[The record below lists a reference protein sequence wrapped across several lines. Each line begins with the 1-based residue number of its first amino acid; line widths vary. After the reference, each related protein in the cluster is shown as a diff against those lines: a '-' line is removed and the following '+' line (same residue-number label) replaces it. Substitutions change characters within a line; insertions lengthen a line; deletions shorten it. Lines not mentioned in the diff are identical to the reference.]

1 MKNITVNLKKEEDL
15 YDKYSDNVSRDLLD
29 YLINEARYTKGD
41 IKITINTTLDIKN
54 IESLIKDGL
63 LKISNETRKLDMILD
78 MKQVMFLMIGVIF
91 LIISGFIFYNVIK
104 EIIVIAG
111 WVAIWE
117 VVDISL
123 NVDSKSRANI
133 KLIKRLMN
141 SKIEI
146 NKVVKWKS

>member
-63 LKISNETRKLDMILD
+63 LKISNETRKLDMIHD
-78 MKQVMFLMIGVIF
+78 MKQVMFLMIGVVF
-91 LIISGFIFYNVIK
+91 LIISSFIFYNVIK

-146 NKVVKWKS
+146 NKVVK